1 MVGAPRAVEVRG
13 GGDVVDGGV
22 EGEVDGEVWGCAVVE
37 G

>member
-1 MVGAPRAVEVRG
+1 MVRPTGAVEVGG

-22 EGEVDGEVWGCAVVE
+22 ESEVDGEGGGGAVVE

>member
-1 MVGAPRAVEVRG
+1 MVGSSGPVEVRG

-22 EGEVDGEVWGCAVVE
+22 EGEVDGVVRGSAVVE

>member
-1 MVGAPRAVEVRG
+1 MVGATGAVEVRG

-22 EGEVDGEVWGCAVVE
+22 EGEVDGEVGGGAVVE